1 VVSIVGA
8 IRSIASSGSVV
19 LTNSSGDLKFSV
31 AGGHC
36 TEGADSSISKKR
48 PSSGQSS
55 QIYPRSLMR
64 GLRIRSG
71 VLCSYATPGQSTAI
85 LEIGGRFLRN
95 ENWLPASSFAFGR
108 TDSVLPRLE
117 RRKERQLGGIS
128 PPASQ
133 RSSRQI
139 KCRPVS

>member
-1 VVSIVGA
+1 
-8 IRSIASSGSVV
+8 
-19 LTNSSGDLKFSV
+19 
-31 AGGHC
+31 
-36 TEGADSSISKKR
+36 
-48 PSSGQSS
+48 
-55 QIYPRSLMR
+55 MR

-117 RRKERQLGGIS
+117 RRKERQLGDLPS
-128 PPASQ
+128 CTTEVLEADQ
-133 RSSRQI
+133 MQI
-139 KCRPVS
+139 GVMIAAR